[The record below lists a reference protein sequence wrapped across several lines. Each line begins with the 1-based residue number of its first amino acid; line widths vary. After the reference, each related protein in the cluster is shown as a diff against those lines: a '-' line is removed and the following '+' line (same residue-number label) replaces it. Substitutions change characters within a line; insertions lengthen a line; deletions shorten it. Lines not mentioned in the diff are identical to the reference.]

1 MSLSTEKTQFV
12 TNWHRMPETTTT
24 AALRVLLG
32 HHEAQAAVKQRKALN
47 ALQARVGKGNP
58 GRPLHDDDIV
68 EICFKGGVIPLRTL
82 VRHLPA
88 ALREV
93 CGWLAPM
100 CSYHGRRFWLF
111 DCGSVDTTELLGY
124 GEMAELKERLAL
136 AADVHVNL
144 HTPYPEFQDEPE
156 PNYNAAMIGPDIPI
170 ESMAHYTVC
179 LCALG
184 VENRLACEYLQPA
197 CWSASIDDFVEN
209 LADNARQEFPTR
221 SILPPVVD
229 EGRALAEV
237 ASAMERAVLM
247 IAEAHKQALYI
258 ANYRSHDSNT
268 AERRVVDPEHD
279 DPPKKYTG
287 AARLCLIV
295 EDDERL
301 DSDTLFSTTLHLSE

>member
-1 MSLSTEKTQFV
+1 MT
-12 TNWHRMPETTTT
+12 
-24 AALRVLLG
+24 
-32 HHEAQAAVKQRKALN
+32 
-47 ALQARVGKGNP
+47 
-58 GRPLHDDDIV
+58 
-68 EICFKGGVIPLRTL
+68 
-82 VRHLPA
+82 
-88 ALREV
+88 
-93 CGWLAPM
+93 
-100 CSYHGRRFWLF
+100 
-111 DCGSVDTTELLGY
+111 
-124 GEMAELKERLAL
+124 ELKERLAL
-136 AADVHVNL
+136 AADIHVNL
-144 HTPYPEFQDEPE
+144 HTPYPEFQAEPE
-156 PNYNAAMIGPDIPI
+156 PNYDAAMIGSDISI
-170 ESMAHYTVC
+170 ESMAHYTAC

-184 VENRLACEYLQPA
+184 AENHLACEYLQPA